1 MTEITFNSVLQAQ
14 QLTDLEQKLTV
25 AKKEMEIASLDNV
38 RTFIIYY
45 NVCKFVHVNGQLNEE
60 LIP

>member
-1 MTEITFNSVLQAQ
+1 MCVTEITFNSVLQAQ

-45 NVCKFVHVNGQLNEE
+45 KYASLFMLKEN
-60 LIP
+60 